1 MVFLADLLQ
10 TVIGI
15 YLYILIV
22 RFLMQLMR
30 ADFYNPLAQ
39 SIVKLT
45 QPLVAPVQK
54 VVPSTGK
61 FSLPTLVVYAF
72 VQLGV
77 IFLMTALLA
86 KVLPSVL
93 GLFVLVLAYFISH
106 LLTVMM
112 VAMFGI
118 VILSWVAPNSHHPGA
133 LLLHQLTQP
142 LSSLVN
148 RFLPPLGGLDFSPV
162 VILLSIVYAKKYA
175 VTYLFNL
182 AYMVG

>member
-1 MVFLADLLQ
+1 
-10 TVIGI
+10 
-15 YLYILIV
+15 
-22 RFLMQLMR
+22 
-30 ADFYNPLAQ
+30 
-39 SIVKLT
+39 
-45 QPLVAPVQK
+45 
-54 VVPSTGK
+54 
-61 FSLPTLVVYAF
+61 
-72 VQLGV
+72 
-77 IFLMTALLA
+77 
-86 KVLPSVL
+86 
-93 GLFVLVLAYFISH
+93 
-106 LLTVMM
+106 MM